1 MADESAADL
10 IIKGGKLAVE
20 RKVQQKSIYNINLW
34 TSAFIIFTSIMIEK
48 HPGKAQELLKYL
60 RDIRLAAYR
69 APSALAWV
77 QYDEQFRL
85 KKSKN
90 PSSSWGV
97 IDNEL
102 WLIYLS
108 QKRVV
113 SDFTQ
118 NQSPSGK
125 VDKFCAK

>member
-1 MADESAADL
+1 
-10 IIKGGKLAVE
+10 
-20 RKVQQKSIYNINLW
+20 
-34 TSAFIIFTSIMIEK
+34 MIEK

-85 KKSKN
+85 KKSRN

-102 WLIYLS
+102 WLIFMS
-108 QKRVV
+108 QRRVV
-113 SDFTQ
+113 SNFTQ
-118 NQSPSGK
+118 N
-125 VDKFCAK
+125 